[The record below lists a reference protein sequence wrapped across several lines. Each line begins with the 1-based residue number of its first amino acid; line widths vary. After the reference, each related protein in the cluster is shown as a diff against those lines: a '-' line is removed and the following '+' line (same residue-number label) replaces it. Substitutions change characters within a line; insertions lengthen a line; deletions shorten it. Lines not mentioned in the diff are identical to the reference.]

1 MISNTSIDFIENTLK
16 ANSVVIF
23 SKPGC
28 SLCNKIKKELHDSR
42 TDYKEI
48 DVSRLDDEYSIEGLE
63 VVDILKSITKSN
75 QFPFCFKDTEYH
87 SVDDLIKKLIVFN
100 NELDI

>member
-1 MISNTSIDFIENTLK
+1 MFHNDSFNFIERTLK
-16 ANSVVIF
+16 EHTIVIF
-23 SKPGC
+23 SKQGC
-28 SLCNKIKKELHDSR
+28 PLCDKIKKELRDSR
-42 TDYKEI
+42 TDYKEMN
-48 DVSRLDDEYSIEGLE
+48 VSTLDDEYSIDGLE